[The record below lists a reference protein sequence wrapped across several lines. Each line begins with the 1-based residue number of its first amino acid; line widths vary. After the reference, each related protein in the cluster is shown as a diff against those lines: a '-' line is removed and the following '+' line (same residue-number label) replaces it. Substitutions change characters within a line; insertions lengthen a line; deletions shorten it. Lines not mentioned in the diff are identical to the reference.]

1 MKLTL
6 TPSKKSNSSTTVD
19 IDSSSTSDCDVRI
32 HEGSSYQAN
41 IPPLDPTPLA
51 TDHEAILFW
60 RPTDSISEN
69 DLIEYIDFARRKH
82 RMNEEQALA
91 ILQICKYKISTSKL
105 LMQQYTPE
113 IDEWTVEEKCLFEQ
127 AYKFY
132 GKMFSRIRQML
143 PDKSVGDLVRYYY
156 SWKKTRLHKSLM
168 DKHEKQSQL
177 MPYDDDDA
185 DSDDDERNTT
195 SIPLPTKDLDHR
207 GKMSIDQTGLD
218 EQECCNCEVT
228 NINGSIGPMHS
239 TPKGILCD
247 ECFVYWQNS
256 GLMRPELYPSK
267 SSIKKIKRPP
277 KNIALDLDSL
287 IAMNLYENA
296 STSNTDNNDT
306 IDPVEKLEDDIR
318 QELAIIQ
325 SHNQAI
331 DLLTNQCRDGMET
344 MRIPFLTSSSSP
356 FMINNSNSTTVT
368 PTSNWSTEEI
378 LLAIQ
383 AFGKYGKDFD
393 AVARIIGS
401 TKTVADVET
410 FFLECRERYQLDMV
424 IEINSK
430 PITNVQRKQ
439 QSSTT
444 NNDLNSNR
452 SNTNDIVLC

>member
-6 TPSKKSNSSTTVD
+6 TPSKKSNSSTTADV
-19 IDSSSTSDCDVRI
+19 DSSSTSDYDVRI
-32 HEGSSYQAN
+32 REGISYQAD
-41 IPPLDPTPLA
+41 IPPFDPTPLS
-51 TDHEAILFW
+51 TDHESILFW
-60 RPTDSISEN
+60 RPTTIIN
-69 DLIEYIDFARRKH
+69 DNELIDFIDFARRKH

-91 ILQICKYKISTSKL
+91 ILQICKYKISTSKI

-177 MPYDDDDA
+177 MPNEDA
-185 DSDDDERNTT
+185 SDDEDNDIP
-195 SIPLPTKDLDHR
+195 SIALPTKDLDHR
-207 GKMSIDQTGLD
+207 AKPTIDQSGVD
-218 EQECCNCEVT
+218 EQECCNCEVM
-228 NINGSIGPMHS
+228 NINDSIGPMHS
-239 TPKGILCD
+239 TPKGVLCD
-247 ECFVYWQNS
+247 ACFKYWQSSN
-256 GLMRPELYPSK
+256 LMRPELYPSK
-267 SSIKKIKRPP
+267 SSFRKIKRPP
-277 KNIALDLDSL
+277 KNMALDLDSV
-287 IAMNLYENA
+287 IAMNSYDN
-296 STSNTDNNDT
+296 SSISNTDNNDI
-306 IDPVEKLEDDIR
+306 IDPIDKLEEDIR
-318 QELAIIQ
+318 SELAVIQ
-325 SHNQAI
+325 AHNQAI
-331 DLLTNQCRDGMET
+331 GLLINQSRNEMET
-344 MRIPFLTSSSSP
+344 MSIPFLTSSSSP
-356 FMINNSNSTTVT
+356 FMITNSNLTTAT
-368 PTSNWSTEEI
+368 PTSTWSTEEI

-393 AVARIIGS
+393 AVARIVGS

-430 PITNVQRKQ
+430 PITNAQRKQ
-439 QSSTT
+439 TSTS

-452 SNTNDIVLC
+452 SNTNDIVLVS